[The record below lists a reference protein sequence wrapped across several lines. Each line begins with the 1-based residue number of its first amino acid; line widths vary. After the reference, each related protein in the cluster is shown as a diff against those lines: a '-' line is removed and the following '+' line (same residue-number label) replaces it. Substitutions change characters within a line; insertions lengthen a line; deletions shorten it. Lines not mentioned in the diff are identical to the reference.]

1 MGNSSL
7 LEADSLVRMTMSI
20 NEILGQDGIDKIKSI
35 LDCQDWSF
43 NALLSVSCLIPSMDF
58 RFGDFRSLDLR
69 GADLRG
75 IDFTGS
81 DLRGC
86 LIDSKTIIDET
97 TILIQTEIDWINEEK
112 QPIHEAMLRIENASS
127 SKNRRTALTT
137 LVSQYTSPVHTHKYL
152 KSLLDRTKVMDAFFD
167 VADFFEP
174 LSHEDNHIISDGVI
188 RFALSSVKR
197 NIHKS
202 AQPLSTSSFSTFL
215 RRLSES
221 NNVTLLS
228 GYARYLDESNL
239 VGRVSI
245 NPNKYEVSDDLKRL
259 VSVFKEY
266 NREQASF

>member
-1 MGNSSL
+1 MNI
-7 LEADSLVRMTMSI
+7 T
-20 NEILGQDGIDKIKSI
+20 EILGRDGIEKIRSI

-43 NALLSVSCLIPSMDF
+43 NALLSVSGLNPSIDF
-58 RFGDFRSLDLR
+58 RFGDFQSLDMR

-75 IDFTGS
+75 IDFTDS

-97 TILIQTEIDWINEEK
+97 TILIRSETDWINEEK

-127 SKNRRTALTT
+127 SKNRRTALST

-152 KSLLDRTKVMDAFFD
+152 KSLLDRTKAMDAFFD
-167 VADFFEP
+167 VADFFKP
-174 LSHEDNHIISDGVI
+174 LSHEDSNIISDGAI

-197 NIHKS
+197 NAHKS
-202 AQPLSTSSFSTFL
+202 AQPLSTTSFSSFL

-221 NNVTLLS
+221 NNTTLQS
-228 GYARYLDESNL
+228 GYARYLESSNL
-239 VGRVSI
+239 IGRVSI

-259 VSVFKEY
+259 VSVFKE
-266 NREQASF
+266 NDREQASF